1 MKYLILSFLIVMSNF
16 LAFSFDEEEL
26 LLEKNYFSY
35 YITDSETV
43 ISKKLE
49 KKVTPIKVARNDK
62 EKFVTISPENQIKS
76 EQLNL
81 DYSFGFFDGELLSM
95 TFYNRGV
102 ELFIELRDELLLKPK
117 ISKIS
122 GETVY
127 EWIYPTLNVKC
138 WVSESEDE
146 VTYLIYN
153 QAVAGDYDKHLEI
166 LMGDDPFY

>member
-1 MKYLILSFLIVMSNF
+1 MKYLILGFLIVMSNF
-16 LAFSFDEEEL
+16 FVFSFDEEEL
-26 LLEKNYFSY
+26 LLEKSYFSY
-35 YITDSETV
+35 YITDSENV

-49 KKVTPIKVARNDK
+49 KKVTPTKVVRNDK
-62 EKFVTISPENQIKS
+62 EKFVTISPENQIKN

-127 EWIYPTLNVKC
+127 EWIYPTLHIKC

-153 QAVAGDYDKHLEI
+153 KAVAVDYRKHVEI